1 MQVSLVLTASLICGL
16 AAAACHSASS
26 VAPPPT
32 IIQPGSPGQPSRAIS
47 AADASDLAAVRH
59 TAADVAFMQG
69 MIAHHAQA
77 LEMTALLRTR
87 TERDDMRR
95 LAERIDISQ
104 SDEIG
109 MMREWLR
116 ARGEVVPDEHAAHH
130 AHDRMPGMLTAEQME
145 RLAST
150 RGAPFDRLFLEGMI
164 AHHQGALTMVADLL
178 KQPGAG
184 QASDVFEFAADV
196 EADQRMEISRM
207 AAMLQ
212 EMSR

>member
-1 MQVSLVLTASLICGL
+1 MRVKPVL
-16 AAAACHSASS
+16 AAVLFGGLCTACHSTGT
-26 VAPPPT
+26 VAPPAP
-32 IIQPGSPGQPSRAIS
+32 IIQPGAPGQPSRAIS
-47 AADASDLAAVRH
+47 AADASDLSQVRH

-95 LAERIDISQ
+95 MAERIEISQ
-104 SDEIG
+104 SDEIT

-116 ARGEVVPDEHAAHH
+116 SRSETVPDEHAHH
-130 AHDRMPGMLTAEQME
+130 AHERMPGMLAEEQMAQ
-145 RLAST
+145 LAGA
-150 RGAPFDRLFLEGMI
+150 RGAAFDRLFLEGMI

-178 KQPGAG
+178 QQPGAG
-184 QASDVFEFAADV
+184 QASDVFEFVADV
-196 EADQRMEISRM
+196 EADQRMEIARM

-212 EMSR
+212 ELSR

>member
-1 MQVSLVLTASLICGL
+1 MRVGPVLTTSLICGL

-32 IIQPGSPGQPSRAIS
+32 IIQPGAPGQPSRAIS

-95 LAERIDISQ
+95 MAERIDISQ
-104 SDEIG
+104 ADEIG
-109 MMREWLR
+109 MMRDWLR
-116 ARGEVVPDEHAAHH
+116 ARGEVVPDEHAHH
-130 AHDRMPGMLTAEQME
+130 ADHRMPGMLTPEQME

-178 KQPGAG
+178 TRPGAA